1 MKLLKKWILPPLCGL
16 LALSLWGCG
25 GGALPSSSLP
35 ESSAPASSGPVSSVL
50 ESSDPQTESSWFTPA
65 ADLIPDA
72 SPQGTGDFEDVFS
85 QNPIDKQYDA
95 DYGKAL
101 SFAMMMDAC
110 QTAQDRW
117 KAMVDTALADAI
129 AALPQEEGFA
139 LRAEQDRWEQN
150 AEKQLD
156 AQKEES
162 GNEAVLSAAKEA
174 VLLYRQRAME
184 LFRVRFDLD
193 GTLPQF
199 PEETSGS

>member
-1 MKLLKKWILPPLCGL
+1 MKTLKKWAFLPLCGL

-35 ESSAPASSGPVSSVL
+35 ESSAPVSSGPA
-50 ESSDPQTESSWFTPA
+50 SSDPQTESSWFTPA

-72 SPQGTGDFEDVFS
+72 SPQGTGDFEDAFS

-95 DYGKAL
+95 DYSKAL

-110 QTAQDRW
+110 QAAQDRW
-117 KAMVDTALADAI
+117 KAMVDTALADALK
-129 AALPQEEGFA
+129 ALPQEEGFA
-139 LRAEQDRWEQN
+139 LQAEQDRWEQN
-150 AEKQLD
+150 AKKQLD
-156 AQKEES
+156 AQKEET

-184 LFRVRFDLD
+184 LCRIRFDLD

-199 PEETSGS
+199 SGEGSGS